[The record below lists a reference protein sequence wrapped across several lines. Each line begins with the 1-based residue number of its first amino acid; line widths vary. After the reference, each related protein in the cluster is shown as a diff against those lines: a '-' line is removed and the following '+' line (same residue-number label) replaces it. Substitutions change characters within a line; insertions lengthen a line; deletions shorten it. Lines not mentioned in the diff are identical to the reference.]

1 MATATQAI
9 HSAPVCP
16 PARRRA
22 KAAIPQRQLA
32 AVLQMRQEL
41 AQLSEVL
48 GTAEDRILAA
58 LMAGQSVQAG
68 PVRAFEQAWEE
79 AQYDGSFSHV
89 VLVDSSAGKSERK
102 AQALYWRPGQ
112 CRFPKRIER
121 ELAQAVA

>member
-16 PARRRA
+16 PARRQA

-41 AQLSEVL
+41 AQLSEAL

-68 PVRAFEQAWEE
+68 PVRAFEQVWEE
-79 AQYDGSFSHV
+79 ARYEGSFSHL
-89 VLVDSSAGKSERK
+89 VLVDSSAGKAERK
-102 AQALYWRPGQ
+102 AQALYWQPGT
-112 CRFPKRIER
+112 CRFPKRVER
-121 ELAQAVA
+121 ELCQAVA

>member
-9 HSAPVCP
+9 PSVPIRP
-16 PARRRA
+16 PARRQA

-41 AQLSEVL
+41 AQLREVL
-48 GTAEDRILAA
+48 DTAEDRISAA
-58 LMAGQSVQAG
+58 LMAGQSVQTG
-68 PVRAFEQAWEE
+68 PLRTWEQAWEDARYE
-79 AQYDGSFSHV
+79 GSFSGLV
-89 VLVDSSAGKSERK
+89 VVDVSASATERK

-112 CRFPKRIER
+112 YRFPKRVER

>member
-16 PARRRA
+16 PARRQA

-58 LMAGQSVQAG
+58 LMAGQSVQPG

-79 AQYDGSFSHV
+79 ARYEGSFSHV
-89 VLVDSSAGKSERK
+89 VLVDSSAGKGERK

>member
-9 HSAPVCP
+9 HSAPIRP
-16 PARRRA
+16 PARRQA

-41 AQLSEVL
+41 AQLREVL
-48 GTAEDRILAA
+48 DTAEDRISAA

-68 PVRAFEQAWEE
+68 TLRTWEQAWEDARYE
-79 AQYDGSFSHV
+79 GSFSHL
-89 VLVDSSAGKSERK
+89 VLVDSSAGKTERK
-102 AQALYWRPGQ
+102 AQALYWQPGT
-112 CRFPKRIER
+112 CRFPKRVEK